1 MESEAGH
8 DKAWTALDHGAK
20 RSLQLAHASLVAG
33 GLKATMQKFCPLS
46 VGLGKSRR
54 RI

>member
-1 MESEAGH
+1 MESEAGY

-33 GLKATMQKFCPLS
+33 GL
-46 VGLGKSRR
+46 
-54 RI
+54 